1 MNVDH
6 SELCHRLCPFKVAVC
21 ISPQKMHFLANATNL
36 LATLMSVDTASCTL
50 KETCIVMSFEGCSVA
65 SLKDTVIILSEN
77 KFVRTLELK
86 DLLK

>member
-1 MNVDH
+1 
-6 SELCHRLCPFKVAVC
+6 
-21 ISPQKMHFLANATNL
+21 
-36 LATLMSVDTASCTL
+36 MSVDTASCTL

-86 DLLK
+86 DCSNEYQLFFSEYEVTGDEEYLE